1 MIRSYLKIP
10 FVTEPIP
17 EIARLSCSF
26 GPLAKVELSTL
37 NLPNHSTCKYI
48 GPPDLRMMRRRC
60 TGPQSLHYE
69 GFRMQSRN
77 LVKPVSLLSGPSAEA
92 MSTSDDGSKEDPK
105 GKSSPIVPNSL
116 EVQSLVKEICETTS
130 IAEFELKLDGFRLYV
145 ARDINGKD
153 MPPPTSPS
161 SPIHTTTNV
170 AEETLDSNGSASP
183 PPTISK
189 PEPPLTR
196 IQRLLEA
203 AADEGLVII
212 NSPKVGYFRRART
225 VKGKRG
231 PAACKEKQI
240 VKEGQVICYVEQLGG
255 EVPVE
260 SDVAGEVIKILR
272 EDGEPV
278 GYGDP
283 LIAILP
289 SFPGIKKLQ

>member
-1 MIRSYLKIP
+1 MSLSLQSQAFPCFLDCVQLLLFLFAVTSFLHSNIP
-10 FVTEPIP
+10 
-17 EIARLSCSF
+17 AKSMALSASSSF

-77 LVKPVSLLSGPSAEA
+77 LVKPVSLLSGPSAEGL
-92 MSTSDDGSKEDPK
+92 TFNLD
-105 GKSSPIVPNSL
+105 
-116 EVQSLVKEICETTS
+116 
-130 IAEFELKLDGFRLYV
+130 LDGFRLYV